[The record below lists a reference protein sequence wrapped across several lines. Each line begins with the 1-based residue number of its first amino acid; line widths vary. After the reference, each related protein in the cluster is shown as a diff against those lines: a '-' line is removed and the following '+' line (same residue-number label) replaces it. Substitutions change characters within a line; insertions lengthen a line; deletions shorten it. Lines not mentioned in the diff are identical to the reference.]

1 MKKTALVVL
10 TKGFEDVE
18 AVAPID
24 VLTRAGVEVTIASLY
39 PGPVAAAYGSTLVP
53 QTTVDKVN
61 ALFDAIVI
69 PGGMANAEALA
80 ANRDVIELIIRHHAA
95 GKLVAAICASSALV
109 LGEAAGLLKGKR
121 ATGSP
126 GSEDRLTACGATVTG
141 VHVTVDGN
149 IITGMGPG
157 AALGFGL
164 QIAEYL
170 FGPQLPDD
178 LAARWRITR

>member
-1 MKKTALVVL
+1 MQKTALVIL
-10 TKGFEDVE
+10 SKGFEDVE

-24 VLTRAGVEVTIASLY
+24 VLTRAGVAVTIASTA
-39 PGPVAAAYGSTLVP
+39 PGPAAAAYGLTLVP
-53 QTTVDKVN
+53 HTTVDQITD
-61 ALFDAIVI
+61 LFDAIVI
-69 PGGMANAEALA
+69 PGGMVNAETLA
-80 ANRDVIELIIRHHAA
+80 ANRTVIDLIKKHHAA
-95 GKLVAAICASSALV
+95 GKIVAAICASSALV
-109 LGEAAGLLKGKR
+109 LGEAAGLLKGKK

-126 GSEDRLTACGATVTG
+126 GSENRLTASGATVTG

-157 AALGFGL
+157 AALPFGL

-170 FGPQLPDD
+170 IGRELPDD

>member
-1 MKKTALVVL
+1 VKKSALVVL
-10 TKGFEDVE
+10 SEGFEDVE

-24 VLTRAGVEVTIASLY
+24 VLTRAGVAVTITSIS
-39 PGPVAAAYGSTLVP
+39 PGPVAAAYGSTLIP
-53 QTTVDKVN
+53 HKTVDKVTE
-61 ALFDAIVI
+61 LFDVIVI
-69 PGGMANAEALA
+69 PGGMANAERLA
-80 ANRDVIELIIRHHAA
+80 ANRQVIDLVRKHHAA

-126 GSEDRLTACGATVTG
+126 GSEDRLVACGATVSG
-141 VHVTVDGN
+141 DHVTVDGT

-164 QIAEYL
+164 KIAESL
-170 FGPQLPDD
+170 VGRAVPDD

>member
-10 TKGFEDVE
+10 SKGFEDVE

-24 VLTRAGVEVTIASLY
+24 VLTRAGVDVTIASTVS
-39 PGPVAAAYGSTLVP
+39 GPVAAAYGSTLVP
-53 QTTVDKVN
+53 HMTVDKVTN
-61 ALFDAIVI
+61 LFDAIVI
-69 PGGMANAEALA
+69 PGGMVNAEALA
-80 ANRDVIELIIRHHAA
+80 VNRTVIDLIKKHHAA

-126 GSEDRLTACGATVTG
+126 GSEDRLTACGAIVTG

-157 AALGFGL
+157 AALPFGL

-170 FGPQLPDD
+170 GGRELPDD
-178 LAARWRITR
+178 LAARWRIAR